1 MKWKDEIFA
10 YFMLVIYGIIGG
22 LIRYLMIPTCNS
34 ELQFLNTIGG
44 LYALPLILICGVGV
58 GLFSFIWQKRIPRT
72 GQGIVT
78 GFGVGFGIMTAIA
91 IITDICI

>member
-1 MKWKDEIFA
+1 MKLKDGIFA
-10 YFMLVIYGIIGG
+10 YFMLIVYGIIGV

-34 ELQFLNTIGG
+34 ELKFLNTIGG

-58 GLFSFIWQKRIPRT
+58 GLFSFIWQKKIPRT

-78 GFGVGFGIMTAIA
+78 GFGVGFGIMTVIA
-91 IITDICI
+91 ILINNCV